1 MKDSDFYRRI
11 GALGGKK
18 TVERHGEKFMAE
30 IGRLGWI
37 ATTVKYFGSEDEHK
51 EFLAGGCIPPEE

>member
-1 MKDSDFYRRI
+1 MKDKDFYRRI

-18 TVERHGEKFMAE
+18 TVERHGSEFMAE

-37 ATTVKYFGSEDEHK
+37 ATTVKYFPNEDEHRQ
-51 EFLAGGCIPPEE
+51 FLAGGCKPPKE